1 MLYCITKHLKNLER
15 SMDRMNDIF
24 FNNITHGGF
33 VFIEMMN
40 MIKEMKSKKINNINI
55 LIYLYHIY

>member
-1 MLYCITKHLKNLER
+1 MQKGRGTKWFIEGDISACFDKIDHFINSMKN
-15 SMDRMNDIF
+15 IF

-40 MIKEMKSKKINNINI
+40 MIKEHVSRF
-55 LIYLYHIY
+55 